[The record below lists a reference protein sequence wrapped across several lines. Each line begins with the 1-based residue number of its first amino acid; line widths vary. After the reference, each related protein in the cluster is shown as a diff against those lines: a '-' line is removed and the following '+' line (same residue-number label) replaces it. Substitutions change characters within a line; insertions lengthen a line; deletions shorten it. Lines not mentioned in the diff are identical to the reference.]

1 MASEALLKIM
11 SVALCT
17 LCISCI
23 VKRSEGDIESYRSSR
38 PDVDIARL
46 EKKIHAQINEERKK
60 KGLTV
65 LLWDE
70 GLHTVARKHSDDMER
85 RNFFS
90 HDDPEG
96 RSFYDRYQ
104 AAGYECKIRTGTTT
118 YMGAENISQDNLYS
132 STLYR
137 NGETFFEWKT
147 EDEIAASVVKRWM
160 RSRGHR
166 ENILTPYFERQGIG
180 VSLSRDGKVYVT
192 ENFC

>member
-1 MASEALLKIM
+1 MGFKALFKAI
-11 SVALCT
+11 SFALCA
-17 LCISCI
+17 LCISC
-23 VKRSEGDIESYRSSR
+23 VVERREKDITSYRSSR
-38 PDVDIARL
+38 PDLDIEHL
-46 EKKIHAQINEERKK
+46 EKKIHVRINEERKK
-60 KGLTV
+60 KGLSV

-70 GLHTVARKHSDDMER
+70 GLHRIARKHSDDMER

-90 HDDPEG
+90 HYDPDG

-104 AAGYECKIRTGTTT
+104 AGGYECKIRRGTTT

-137 NGETFFEWKT
+137 NGKTFFDWQT
-147 EDEIAASVVKRWM
+147 EDEIAGSVVNRWM